1 MTGGN
6 PWPVCISP
14 NEIGIYRT
22 PLSGIGETGDVCAR
36 RRQDQRA
43 PPAGFEDAPL
53 VPKIEQHLE
62 IWFSALRELI
72 DRRDRRGDDFAVA
85 ERFDYLDALLG
96 IACAG
101 CTYPGADPL
110 LAQAV
115 EGDRGHEYGMLEKFA
130 RRGLLPGKTRIDHQR
145 VGFAARSVIV
155 QYVFFGD
162 LERALGEAALSNGGF
177 VPGLVLLP
185 AGHEIPREMP
195 LLLRFDISIQSVRN
209 GHATF
214 PWCILLNVR

>member
-22 PLSGIGETGDVCAR
+22 PLSGIGETGDICAR

-43 PPAGFEDAPL
+43 PPAGLEDAPL

-62 IWFSALRELI
+62 VGVSALRELI
-72 DRRDRRGDDFAVA
+72 DRRDGRGDNFAVA

-101 CTYPGADPL
+101 CPYPGADPL

-115 EGDRGHEYGMLEKFA
+115 EGYRRHEDRMLKEFA
-130 RRGLLPGKTRIDHQR
+130 RGGMLPGKNRIDHQWIC
-145 VGFAARSVIV
+145 FAARTVVI
-155 QYVFFGD
+155 QYVFFSD
-162 LERALGEAALSNGGF
+162 LERALRQAALSNDGF
-177 VPGLVLLP
+177 VPGLILLP
-185 AGHEIPREMP
+185 PDHEIPGEMS
-195 LLLRFDISIQSVRN
+195 LLLRFDVPIQSARN

-214 PWCILLNVR
+214 PW